1 MGVCV
6 VAKSRFILGIIGILL
21 ALGALITGVVIAC
34 LPTGD
39 NKSKNDVAF
48 AATEGNWTYNVSSS
62 QATITAYSG
71 SATGEITIP
80 STLGGY
86 PVVAVDDGS
95 SSAGVFKGKAINKV
109 SFPSSVTKIG
119 DDEFYNCT
127 SLIEVNLPSNLTTL
141 GGEAFYGCN
150 ALTQVT
156 IPGKI
161 TSFGTYCFAYCK
173 GLQTVTLS
181 SGLTTL
187 GGYAFYY
194 CSVLTTINWC
204 NTLQTIGNRAFGYC
218 TSLASVVVPDSVTDM
233 GSAFY
238 YCSGLQSLTI
248 GKGVKQNIGSE
259 NCYMLTEINYNATLA
274 NDSSNYSTTNFQNAG
289 KNGAGITFNVGAN
302 VQRIPSYL
310 FSASDYQAKVIRINF
325 ATNSVLKSIGQN
337 AFRYLTVMGNYP
349 LVLPDSLETIEGNA
363 FQGIDNL
370 ATTLTIG
377 KNLTT
382 GGIFNSTGRNIS
394 VINFNATAMGDVAS
408 SGDGWKYMGQLNSN
422 CVLNIGANVKQIP
435 AYLFSG
441 NTYLTEVNFV
451 NGSVCEY
458 IGNRAFY
465 GCNKLVNVNFANS
478 LLSVGENAF
487 FQCYL
492 LSEINLPNSLV
503 SIGNAAFF
511 RCYALTKI
519 NIPENV
525 ATIGTQAFYECKQV
539 VEFNFNAKNTTV
551 TDSSFTSVGAESTG
565 VTINIGAKVQKIPEY
580 FTYSMRSYVI
590 AVNFAEGSVCEE
602 IGGKAFTSLSKITSL
617 ELPDSITK
625 IAQGALEGLS
635 GITGVFDMPM
645 SLNGVLP
652 ESSGSVMS
660 GYFIS
665 GVAGGV
671 IFHKNMTSFL
681 KYTINSAITK
691 VYFLHDTNFTVDS
704 GAFAS
709 GSTSCVYYF
718 ANQSVMN
725 YVKNNF
731 GNTTYFSTTNFQLI
745 NAVNVNAVAGDGCAE
760 VSGGGSYVSGTTAKL
775 YATPSNST
783 YNFLGWYNGST
794 RVSTANPYKFTV
806 SSNMTLTALYQLNVT
821 FVAGSGGTVSNA
833 GGSCTPGATVS
844 STATPNAHYDF
855 VHWLNITNGG
865 SSVASTNKVLSVVA
879 NAKADYKAV
888 FALKNYSLV
897 AGINDTTKGNVLVL
911 KDNAFLKEGA
921 VNTTAVAYSAIKLIA
936 SAKSGFAF
944 LGWRDSAGSIVSADE
959 VLEINL
965 LSNINYTAV
974 FGASIEGISVGATY
988 GGMASVVGDNYD
1000 SLVDSDTVTFVA
1012 TICVSGYQFSHW
1024 ENQDGEV
1031 LASGADNMSIRLRKD
1046 AVMDSVVIA
1055 VFEPI

>member
-71 SATGEITIP
+71 SVTGEITIP

-95 SSAGVFKGKAINKV
+95 YSSGVFYGKAINKV
-109 SFPSSVTKIG
+109 SFPSSVTSIG
-119 DDEFYNCT
+119 DYEFYQCT

-141 GGEAFYGCN
+141 GNYAFYGCG

-161 TSFGTYCFAYCK
+161 TSFGSYCFRACTS
-173 GLQTVTLS
+173 LQSVTLS
-181 SGLTTL
+181 NGLTTL
-187 GGYAFYY
+187 GVEMFEQCFA
-194 CSVLTTINWC
+194 LTTINWC
-204 NTLQTIGNRAFGYC
+204 NTLQTIGSSAFASC
-218 TSLASVVVPDSVTDM
+218 TSLTSVVVPDSVTNM
-233 GSAFY
+233 GNAFNS
-238 YCSGLQSLTI
+238 CSNLQSLTI
-248 GKGVKQNIGSE
+248 GKSVEYGIGAA
-259 NCYMLTEINYNATLA
+259 NCYYLTEINYNATLA
-274 NDSSNYSTTNFQNAG
+274 AESTFGFSHAG
-289 KNGAGITFNVGAN
+289 RDGAGITLNIGAN
-302 VQRIPSYL
+302 VQRIPSN
-310 FSASDYQAKVIRINF
+310 FFPESDYKAKVIRINF
-325 ATNSVLKSIGQN
+325 AANSVLKSIGQY
-337 AFRYLTVMGNYP
+337 AFQYLTDLGNYP
-349 LVLPDSLETIEGNA
+349 LVLPDSLETIEDDA
-363 FQGIDNL
+363 FRGVSNL
-370 ATTLTIG
+370 ASTLTIG
-377 KNLTT
+377 KNML
-382 GGIFNSTGRNIS
+382 S
-394 VINFNATAMGDVAS
+394 VGNAFASIGKNVSVVNFNAIAMNDVS
-408 SGDGWKYMGQLNSN
+408 YLYGWSYMGCNKDS
-422 CVLNIGANVKQIP
+422 CIINIGANVKHIP
-435 AYLFSG
+435 ANLFYN
-441 NTYLTEVNFV
+441 NTNMTNFSRIKEVNFV

-458 IGNRAFY
+458 IGVSAFEKCDALVEINLPNGLLQIGDEAFN
-465 GCNKLVNVNFANS
+465 GC
-478 LLSVGENAF
+478 SV
-487 FQCYL
+487 L
-492 LSEINLPNSLV
+492 TEINLPNSL
-503 SIGNAAFF
+503 
-511 RCYALTKI
+511 I
-519 NIPENV
+519 NIGASV
-525 ATIGTQAFYECKQV
+525 FYNCKKV
-539 VEFNFNAKNTTV
+539 VELNFNAENL
-551 TDSSFTSVGAESTG
+551 SSLGLNAFYNVGQESTG
-565 VTINIGAKVQKIPEY
+565 VTLNIGATVKIIPEN
-580 FTYSMRSYVI
+580 FVSGFSSYVI
-590 AVNFAEGSVCEE
+590 AVNFEEGSVCEE
-602 IGGKAFTSLSKITSL
+602 IKYGAFAGLSKITKLDLPNTITTLSL
-617 ELPDSITK
+617 
-625 IAQGALEGLS
+625 GAISNLG
-635 GITGVFDMPM
+635 GITDAFDLPT
-645 SLNGVLP
+645 SLTTINNL
-652 ESSGSVMS
+652 MS
-660 GYFIS
+660 GGNITTSPIIS
-665 GVAGGV
+665 GGMNSV
-671 IFHKNMTSFL
+671 IFHDGVGHFP
-681 KYTINSAITK
+681 KYTTDIYIHE
-691 VYFLHDTNFTVDS
+691 VYFLHDTNFTVDA
-704 GAFAS
+704 GAFS
-709 GSTSCVYYF
+709 NGNTGCVYYF
-718 ANQSVMN
+718 ANQSVMD
-725 YVKNNF
+725 YVKANF
-731 GNTTYFSTTNFQLI
+731 GNRTYFSTTNFQLI

-879 NAKADYKAV
+879 NAKADYRAV